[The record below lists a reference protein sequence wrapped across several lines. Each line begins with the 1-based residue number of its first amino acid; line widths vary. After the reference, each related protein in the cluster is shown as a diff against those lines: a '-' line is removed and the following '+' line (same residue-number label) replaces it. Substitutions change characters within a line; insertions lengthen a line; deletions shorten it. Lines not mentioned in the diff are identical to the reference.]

1 MNLIYISDAE
11 YQDCLVWEHNREF
24 YIFSHKKN
32 EELLEDFCLLIYSS
46 TYEIKIENIPMKKS
60 KEFIMILGEVHNID
74 EFLENHYKD
83 LYVNNNKEEEKLC
96 TTIVGTNEN
105 KIDSKKKFSFPNFQ
119 INYPNSKLVFKAAV
133 HKTII

>member
-60 KEFIMILGEVHNID
+60 KEFIMILGEVKNMD

-83 LYVNNNKEEEKLC
+83 LYVNNIKEEEKSSLAQEESN
-96 TTIVGTNEN
+96 IEN
-105 KIDSKKKFSFPNFQ
+105 KDLSKKKFSFKNFQ
-119 INYPNSKLVFKAAV
+119 INYPEAKIVYKAGV
-133 HKTII
+133 NIQ